1 MAKSKY
7 IDVILRLKDHMSEGI
22 GKSVTRLQESQ
33 KTLQQYG
40 KKYEKIGQSIQGTG
54 KKLTKGITAPIAGIA
69 AASVKTAA
77 DFEAGMSNVAA
88 ISGATGEQ
96 LQALKNKALEMGKK
110 TKFTARESSD
120 AFAEMASAGW
130 EVEDMMNG
138 IEGTMYLS
146 GASGEDLAR
155 TAEIVTNTMT
165 AFGMSTEKTNKF
177 VNILTETANKT
188 ATDVDKMGET
198 FKYVAPVAGALGYS
212 AEDTATAIG
221 IMSNA
226 GIKASQAGT
235 SLRSMFTRLASPPK
249 AAAEEMERLGIS
261 MTDSSG
267 KMKPFSQL
275 LDEMREKFS
284 GMSKQEKVASANA
297 IAGKNAMS
305 GMLALMNASQE
316 DVDRFSA
323 AINGTTNSID
333 ENSSAMKMYNTAND
347 NLSGRLTI
355 LKSTAESAAISI
367 GEKLSPYI
375 EKITETVRKA
385 VDWFTTL
392 SDGQVKL
399 ILRLATVAAAIGPVT
414 IAIGKFVSGI
424 GKGFK
429 AASNFANFLSGFP
442 DKLSKFKS
450 GFSKVLG
457 VFGKNPKILVFIA
470 IVAAVAA
477 AAYLIIKNWD
487 KIKPVLQKVGNWF
500 KNLGEKIK
508 ETYNKIK
515 EKTTEFVSKVVEK
528 FNSIKEKAQTFFE
541 NIKAKISSFVAS
553 AKAQGGV
560 IGAVFQNIS
569 NRVQAVKQI
578 FNGLITFIKGVF
590 VGNWKLAWQ
599 GVKDIFSGI
608 FANLGAVLKA
618 PINGVIGLING
629 AIGRIN
635 SISFTVPSWVP
646 GLGGKTFGGN
656 IPKIPYLYK
665 GTDHF
670 KGGPAIIH
678 DKGAEIVD
686 LPHGTRV
693 LPHDRSIKTAFA
705 MGKRSG
711 GRSISIAKLADTIVV
726 REEADID
733 RIAERLAQK
742 MESLDYTNEEDV
754 A

>member
-1 MAKSKY
+1 MAKNKY
-7 IDVILRLKDHMSEGI
+7 IDVILRLKDEMSAGI
-22 GKSVTRLQESQ
+22 GKSVTRIKESQ
-33 KTLQQYG
+33 KTLEQYG
-40 KKYEKIGQSIQGTG
+40 KKFEKTGQKIQKTG
-54 KKLTKGITAPIAGIA
+54 KTLTKGITAPIAGIA

-88 ISGATGEQ
+88 ISGATGKQ
-96 LQALKNKALEMGKK
+96 LQELKDKALEMGRK

-130 EVEDMMNG
+130 EVDDMMNG
-138 IEGTMYLS
+138 IEGTMYLA
-146 GASGEDLAR
+146 GASGEGLAR

-165 AFGMSTEKTNKF
+165 AFGMSTDKTNKF

-249 AAAEEMERLGIS
+249 AAAEEMSRLGIT

-275 LDEMREKFS
+275 LGEMREKFA

-323 AINGTTNSID
+323 AINGTTNAID

-347 NLSGRLTI
+347 NLTGRLTI

-367 GEKLSPYI
+367 GNRLSPYV
-375 EKITETVRKA
+375 EKITSVVQKA
-385 VDWFTTL
+385 TEWFCSL
-392 SDGQVKL
+392 SDSQL
-399 ILRLATVAAAIGPVT
+399 DMIIRFAAVAAAIGPVT
-414 IAIGKFVSGI
+414 IGIGKLVSGI

-429 AASNFANFLSGFP
+429 AASNAVKFIGKIPGA
-442 DKLSKFKS
+442 LSKLKS
-450 GFSKVLG
+450 GFLKIFG
-457 VFGKNPKILVFIA
+457 IFGKNPKLLIFLAV
-470 IVAAVAA
+470 VAAVAA

-500 KNLGEKIK
+500 KKLGEKIK
-508 ETYNKIK
+508 EVYQNIK
-515 EKTTEFVSKVVEK
+515 EKTVDFVTGLVEK
-528 FNSIKEKAQTFFE
+528 IKT
-541 NIKAKISSFVAS
+541 FVAN

-560 IGAVFQNIS
+560 LGAIFKS
-569 NRVQAVKQI
+569 MEDRVQAVKQI
-578 FNGLITFIKGVF
+578 FSGFITFIKGVF
-590 VGNWKLAWQ
+590 TGDWKKAWQ
-599 GVKDIFSGI
+599 GVKDIFAGI

-618 PINGVIGLING
+618 PLNGVIGLVNG
-629 AIGRIN
+629 AINKIN

-656 IPKIPYLYK
+656 LPTIPYLYK
-665 GTDHF
+665 GTNDF
-670 KGGPAIIH
+670 AGGPAVIH
-678 DKGAEIVD
+678 DRGAEIVD
-686 LPHGTRV
+686 LPKGTRV
-693 LPHDRSIKTAFA
+693 IPHDRSLREAYNT
-705 MGKRSG
+705 GKKSG
-711 GRSISIAKLADTIVV
+711 GAKSVKIEKFADTIVI
-726 REEADID
+726 REEADLD
-733 RIAERLAQK
+733 KLVDKLAK
-742 MESLDYTNEEDV
+742 KIENLDYTDEGD
-754 A
+754 AA